1 MMLRDLIRN
10 PFGVVF
16 TEPWARI
23 DANDRSDR
31 VGKVS
36 ARTATLVTCL
46 TAAIML
52 VVLRFVVMDQA
63 FQSKAAQGT
72 IDAAYWLYEPLG
84 AWLDPYHRLLLSLSW
99 VAGSVTCYF
108 ILPALVVRLVFGL
121 KLRDFYLTPHEY
133 LQHLPFYALLFLP
146 VGLAVLVVAQSPN
159 FQAHYPFYDN
169 ASGWPDQ
176 VVWELGYALQ
186 FFGLEFFFRG
196 FMLRGVVAE
205 LGSMGVMVMII
216 PYCMIHFGKPL
227 PECLGSILSG
237 LVLGTLAMD
246 TKSIWGGVTIHV
258 AVAWLMDGAALWLKA
273 HAG

>member
-108 ILPALVVRLVFGL
+108 IVPALVVRLVFGL
-121 KLRDFYLTPHEY
+121 KLRDFYLTPHAY

-227 PECLGSILSG
+227 PECLGSIC
-237 LVLGTLAMD
+237 LASCWARWRW
-246 TKSIWGGVTIHV
+246 TRSRF
-258 AVAWLMDGAALWLKA
+258 GAA
-273 HAG
+273 

>member
-1 MMLRDLIRN
+1 MLLAVLRHPLRFLFID
-10 PFGVVF
+10 
-16 TEPWARI
+16 PWARI
-23 DANDRSDR
+23 DARDRSAR

-46 TAAIML
+46 TAALML
-52 VVLRFVVMDQA
+52 VTLRFLVMDPT
-63 FQSKAAQGT
+63 FQGQVAQGT
-72 IDAAYWLYEPLG
+72 IDAAYALSQPLG
-84 AWLDPYHRLLLSLSW
+84 AWLDPYHRLLLSLAW

-108 ILPALVVRLVFGL
+108 VLPALVVRLVFGL
-121 KLRDFYLTPHEY
+121 KLSDFYLTPRQY

-146 VGLAVLVVAQSPN
+146 VGLAVLGVAQTPG
-159 FQAHYPFYDN
+159 FQAHYPFYDH
-169 ASGWPDQ
+169 ADGWQDQ

-205 LGSMGVMVMII
+205 LGAMGVMVMMI
-216 PYCMIHFGKPL
+216 PYTMIHFGKPL
-227 PECLGSILSG
+227 PECLGAILSG

-258 AVAWLMDGAALWLKA
+258 AVAWLMDAAALYLKA
-273 HAG
+273 HAAS